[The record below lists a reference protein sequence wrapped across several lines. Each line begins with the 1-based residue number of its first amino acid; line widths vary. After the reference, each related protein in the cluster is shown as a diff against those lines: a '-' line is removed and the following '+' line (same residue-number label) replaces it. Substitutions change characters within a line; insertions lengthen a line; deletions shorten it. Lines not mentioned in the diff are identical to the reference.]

1 MYQFLVMKKKRFYL
15 IPAFIFVL
23 LIIFA
28 SVTLHRENEDE
39 LIELKANVEYDDN
52 KIVITNND
60 TTDFIHATISI
71 DNYYKIRDNNLQAGE
86 TYTIWQTEFL
96 HHNGLHYPINRKP
109 SQFSIWCETQ
119 SGKNGFYSKK
129 IR

>member
-1 MYQFLVMKKKRFYL
+1 MKKKRFYI
-15 IPAFIFVL
+15 IPALILIL
-23 LIIFA
+23 LIVVA
-28 SVTLHRENEDE
+28 SITMNRKNENE
-39 LIELKANVEYDDN
+39 LVPLKVSVKYAD
-52 KIVITNND
+52 KKFVITNTD

-71 DNYYKIRDNNLQAGE
+71 DNYYKIRDYNLIAGE

-96 HHNGLHYPINRKP
+96 HHNGMHYPMNKKP

-119 SGKNGFYSKK
+119 SGKNGFYSQK